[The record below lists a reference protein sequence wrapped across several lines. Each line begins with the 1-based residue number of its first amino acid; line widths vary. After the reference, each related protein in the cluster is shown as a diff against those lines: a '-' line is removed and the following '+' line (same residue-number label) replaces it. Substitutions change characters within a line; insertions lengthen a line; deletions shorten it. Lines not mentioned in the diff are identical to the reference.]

1 MTGSSNALMR
11 GVAGVLKALI
21 VINILCVFLFV
32 LILGASYAVEA
43 TIVAALAKDLRGEDP
58 AAVLLTLRLVMVV
71 AALMVPLAHLL
82 LSRLRAIVVTVQA
95 GDPFVAANARRLTEI
110 AWALLGIQIV
120 DLGFGIVSTAS
131 GIDAISGWTFS
142 LTGWLA
148 ALLLFVLAR
157 VFEHG
162 ARMRDELAA
171 TI

>member
-1 MTGSSNALMR
+1 MR
-11 GVAGVLKALI
+11 GVSGLLKALI
-21 VINILCVFLFV
+21 VLNILGFV
-32 LILGASYAVEA
+32 LFALVLGASYAAEG
-43 TIVAALAKDLRGEDP
+43 TIVAALAEDSPQDDP
-58 AAVLLTLRLVMVV
+58 ATVLRTMRIVMVV

-82 LSRLRAIVVTVQA
+82 LTRLRAIVASVRA
-95 GDPFVAANARRLTEI
+95 GDPFVAANARRLTGI
-110 AWALLGIQIV
+110 AWALLGIQLV
-120 DLGFGIVSTAS
+120 DLAFGIVATTS

-148 ALLLFVLAR
+148 VLLLFVLAR

>member
-1 MTGSSNALMR
+1 MTGSSGTLMR
-11 GVAGVLKALI
+11 SVAGVLKTLI
-21 VINILCVFLFV
+21 VLNILAFFLFV
-32 LILGASYAVEA
+32 LILGASFALEG
-43 TIVAALAKDLRGEDP
+43 TIMAALAKDSPGDDP
-58 AAVLLTLRLVMVV
+58 ATVLLTLRIVMVV

-82 LSRLRAIVVTVQA
+82 LTRLRAIVATVQA
-95 GDPFVAANARRLTEI
+95 GDPFVAANAKRLTGI

-131 GIDAISGWTFS
+131 GIDAISGWTFT

>member
-1 MTGSSNALMR
+1 MNDNKSTLMR
-11 GVAGVLKALI
+11 GVAGLLKAL
-21 VINILCVFLFV
+21 VVLNILGFLLFV
-32 LILGASYAVEA
+32 LVLAASFAAEGM
-43 TIVAALAKDLRGEDP
+43 IVAALKEDSPGDDP
-58 AAVLLTLRLVMVV
+58 ATVLRTMRIVMIV

-82 LSRLRAIVVTVQA
+82 LTTLGAIVASVQA
-95 GDPFVAANARRLTEI
+95 GDPFVAANASRLTAI
-110 AWALLGIQIV
+110 AWALLGIQLV
-120 DLGFGIVSTAS
+120 DLVFGIVSITS

-148 ALLLFVLAR
+148 VLLLFVLAR

>member
-1 MTGSSNALMR
+1 MR
-11 GVAGVLKALI
+11 SVAGVLKALI
-21 VINILCVFLFV
+21 VLNIVCFFLFV
-32 LILGASYAVEA
+32 LILGASYAVEG
-43 TIVAALAKDLRGEDP
+43 TIVTALAEDSPGEDP
-58 AAVLLTLRLVMVV
+58 AKVLLTLRIFMVV
-71 AALMVPLAHLL
+71 AALMIPLAHLL
-82 LSRLRAIVVTVQA
+82 LTRLRAIITTVQE
-95 GDPFVAANARRLTEI
+95 GDPFVAANARRLTGI

-120 DLGFGIVSTAS
+120 DLGFGIVAITSS
-131 GIDAISGWTFS
+131 IDAIAGWTFT